1 MPATSRRVCAPRDRR
16 CVDLRRAIAACDNQ
30 GDGSGIGT
38 GDNGMSEELTN
49 SQIAL
54 LCDIGE
60 FHLPEHSSDQKRDL
74 ERLISGPSWNCS
86 FGCPC

>member
-1 MPATSRRVCAPRDRR
+1 
-16 CVDLRRAIAACDNQ
+16 
-30 GDGSGIGT
+30 
-38 GDNGMSEELTN
+38 MSEELTN

-60 FHLPEHSSDQKRDL
+60 FHLPELSSDQKRDL
-74 ERLISGPSWNCS
+74 ERLISGPSWNCP